1 MSTPAFKLDFPESIS
16 RFKPAPLFSFRHIL
30 FPVDLSRGCEA
41 AVPYV
46 ADLVNRFQGKLT
58 LLHVVGDSENTMEH
72 RWRRHMDLSALAAQ
86 TAGGTQWRKVVTHG
100 TPGAAISH
108 YAKSHGIDIV
118 AMIPHSRLASDGIR
132 SVTTD
137 VLNRASCAVWTERS
151 TGRPHSRWSPI
162 LCAFDLDP
170 GSEQVLAY
178 ASALADQ
185 FCANLIAIHV
195 VPSAGEYTS
204 RAHFDVNTRLEV
216 LSQRLDIATE
226 IVTYTG
232 PVQNTLCAAANRL
245 NAQLL
250 VVGRPLHA
258 EAECSLAAQLARTAP
273 CPVVAPPRAALST
286 ACFWTE
292 WQQDECEDPNGLHH

>member
-1 MSTPAFKLDFPESIS
+1 
-16 RFKPAPLFSFRHIL
+16 L
-30 FPVDLSRGCEA
+30 FPVDLSHGCEA

-58 LLHVVGDSENTMEH
+58 LLHVVDDSENTMEY

-86 TAGGTQWRKVVTHG
+86 TPGGTHWRKVVTHG

-108 YAKSHGIDIV
+108 YAKSHGIEIV
-118 AMIPHSRLASDGIR
+118 AMIPQKRLPSRDGIG
-132 SVTTD
+132 SVTTQ
-137 VLNRASCAVWTERS
+137 VLNEASCAVWTERS

-162 LCAFDLDP
+162 LCAVDLQP

-204 RAHFDVNTRLEV
+204 QTHFDVLTRLED

-226 IVTYTG
+226 IVTHTG
-232 PVQNTLCAAANRL
+232 PVQNTLCAAADRL

-250 VVGRPLHA
+250 VVGRPVRA
-258 EAECSLAAQLARTAP
+258 EAGCSLASQLVRTAP
-273 CPVVAPPRAALST
+273 CPVVSPPRAALST

-292 WQQDECEDPNGLHH
+292 WQQDECEDPSGSHR